1 MIRQRSAAQF
11 LATTR
16 RDVLRIVPT
25 IRPCSLAPFK
35 WQAYEFSTFAIFPIP
50 RRLLTGSQAP
60 CGRLSFRDHCYGT
73 RTLIERWIGGLV
85 THASTCAFST
95 TEKTTE
101 TAAEIA
107 GRSWRF
113 GSSVLIMV
121 FRS

>member
-1 MIRQRSAAQF
+1 MIHQRSAAQF

-60 CGRLSFRDHCYGT
+60 CGRLSFLDPCYGT
-73 RTLIERWIGGLV
+73 RSPIERWIGWLV
-85 THASTCAFST
+85 TLAFSYAIPA
-95 TEKTTE
+95 
-101 TAAEIA
+101 TAKPMTM
-107 GRSWRF
+107 GM
-113 GSSVLIMV
+113 GT
-121 FRS
+121 